1 MFTEKG
7 ERRDFPIHKPKTLIG
22 RNRECDLQI
31 PLENVSR
38 RHCELILKNGKV
50 AVRDLGSSNG
60 TYVNK
65 KRIQQAA
72 VGAGELLII
81 GPVIFTV
88 VIDGAP
94 ENVKPVR
101 TVLHPKKE
109 KENEKSG
116 STVAQV
122 SDDTGTVDLAEAKE
136 LKSTD
141 SRDLSGTNLPTESKP
156 GRTDASPKKETA
168 KKESGVAAARAN
180 DDSGSIDLTESAN
193 IKIVD
198 DLDQS
203 GTAMP
208 TELEELSKQQKKKR

>member
-60 TYVNK
+60 TYINK

-72 VGAGELLII
+72 IAAGELLIV

-94 ENVKPVR
+94 EDIKPVR

-141 SRDLSGTNLPTESKP
+141 SRDLSGTNLPTESTP
-156 GRTDASPKKETA
+156 RRADVPPKKETL
-168 KKESGVAAARAN
+168 KKESGAAVAHAK
-180 DDSGSIDLTESAN
+180 DDSGSIDIAEAAEL
-193 IKIVD
+193 KID
-198 DLDQS
+198 EDLDRS

-208 TELEELSKQQKKKR
+208 TELEELSKQHKKKR